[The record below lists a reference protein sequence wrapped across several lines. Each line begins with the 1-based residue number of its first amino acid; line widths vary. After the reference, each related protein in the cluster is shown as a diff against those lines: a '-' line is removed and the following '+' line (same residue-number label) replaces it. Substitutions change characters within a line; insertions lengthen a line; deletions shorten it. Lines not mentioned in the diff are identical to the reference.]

1 VTRTASRGGSSA
13 PESRL
18 ARLLERLA
26 ILIASLALSVGLIV
40 LVSGYFT
47 SRDQAGVTGAGA
59 GPGQAFK
66 DLGHATL
73 RAGEARP
80 AYDSNPPTSGPH
92 FNQAVSSAGTPLN
105 EDQLLTALQAGDV
118 VIFYGASR
126 PPADLERFARSVA
139 PPFTTSLAAT
149 GDAVILAR
157 RPGTAGVLAL
167 AWAHM
172 LNVPRT
178 SDPALR
184 GFVTYWLGRGAPGSP
199 G

>member
-1 VTRTASRGGSSA
+1 MTRTASRGESSA

-26 ILIASLALSVGLIV
+26 ILLAALALSVGLIV

-47 SRDQAGVTGAGA
+47 SRDQAGVTGAAA
-59 GPGQAFK
+59 GPGHAFN
-66 DLGHATL
+66 DLGHAAL
-73 RAGEARP
+73 RPGQARP
-80 AYDSNPPTSGPH
+80 AYNSNPPTSGAH
-92 FNQAVSSAGTPLN
+92 FNEAVSRAGAPLN

-118 VIFYGASR
+118 VIFYGGSR
-126 PPADLERFARSVA
+126 PPADLEQFAHSVA
-139 PPFTTSLAAT
+139 PPFTPALAAT

-172 LNVPRT
+172 LNVRQT

-184 GFVTYWLGRGAPGSP
+184 GFVAYWLGRGAPGAP